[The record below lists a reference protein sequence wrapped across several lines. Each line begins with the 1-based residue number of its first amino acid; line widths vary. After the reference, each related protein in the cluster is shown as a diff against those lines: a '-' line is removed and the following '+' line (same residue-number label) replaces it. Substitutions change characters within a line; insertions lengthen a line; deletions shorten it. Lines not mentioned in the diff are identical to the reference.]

1 MTTMA
6 TATDHNRAASSPQAM
21 VELLQSQ
28 YKSLDFLGSSLTSRE
43 WHAPAA
49 VPGWSVFD
57 VYAHIIGVESMLEGY
72 ELPYVKIDVSK
83 FDHVR
88 NELGVFNETW
98 IESLSHLGDDAL
110 LDRYRRVTA
119 ARIRTLSAMTDGDFD
134 VEVDS
139 VLGSVPY
146 RRLLRF
152 RLFDCWMHEQ
162 DIREGLGR
170 PGHESGPCARAALDT
185 AADALGSVVAAEAGG
200 RPRVVVRLVLT
211 GPIRRRVE
219 VDVVEGHATVTSR
232 VGEDAGTVADASI
245 SMTSSLFMRLAG
257 GRSAQLS
264 PRLGTIDFDG
274 DLDLAT
280 RVATN
285 LAITS

>member
-1 MTTMA
+1 MA
-6 TATDHNRAASSPQAM
+6 TATDHNRAASTPQAM

-57 VYAHIIGVESMLEGY
+57 VYAHVIGVESMLEGY
-72 ELPYVKIDVSK
+72 ELPYVKIDVAG

-119 ARIRTLSAMTDGDFD
+119 ARIRSLSTMTDGDFD
-134 VEVDS
+134 AEVDT
-139 VLGSVPY
+139 VLGCFPY
-146 RRLLRF
+146 RQLLRL

-185 AADALGSVVAAEAGG
+185 VIEALGPVVAAEAGAG
-200 RPRVVVRLVLT
+200 PRTVVGFVLT
-211 GPIRRRVE
+211 GPIRRRIDVE
-219 VDVVEGHATVTSR
+219 VVDGDPTVTTR
-232 VGEDAGTVADASI
+232 TGEVADVAADASI

-274 DLDLAT
+274 DLGLAT

-285 LAITS
+285 LATTS